1 MAKTK
6 SSKAKTSGK
15 KSAVKTK
22 AQKKLKSDVVDKTP
36 SVDEKVPEAEKTE
49 ETPVETAPEAPVEE
63 EKEETIGAIVEEEGL
78 VTEPDRES
86 MLGKEGTP
94 ELSEITMKLD
104 KIDGKN
110 ELFKGMLDSFN
121 ERVLDLNERLGDT
134 RRMVFEREKVTSK
147 MESELGQVSDIVK
160 ELDPE
165 KIVLKFEKF
174 KMNIDKESSNI
185 ERLNDLLHNLT
196 DRTKIIEDKT
206 SKITSLE
213 NIVNA
218 GKMVED
224 KIKEIE
230 DTKKYGTKMASKV
243 EAMFL
248 EINDKIAYIKSS
260 LDLIEKHDT
269 MLQEFMKDVDQIRFQ
284 IDEELV
290 KRKQIDEMI
299 ESIKDVIVE
308 EMVGINPAA
317 FDNIRRRVAI
327 MEYSQKNRKQ
337 LDEERKSYMSLM
349 EKVERDFQM
358 GRIKR
363 ISYDELKKS
372 TEKKLEEIEMVTEIR
387 LGGKKRKEKP
397 EKLKEK
403 LMAASPEVKLPK
415 ESPKETV
422 KAPKEVVPE
431 KPSKIGKLKEKLMKL
446 SRK

>member
-6 SSKAKTSGK
+6 SAKGKAAAAKETK
-15 KSAVKTK
+15 KP
-22 AQKKLKSDVVDKTP
+22 KKV
-36 SVDEKVPEAEKTE
+36 EAAPE
-49 ETPVETAPEAPVEE
+49 ETPVAGDADEGATDAPEETAAEE
-63 EKEETIGAIVEEEGL
+63 SAETKKEETIGDIVEEEGL

-86 MLGKEGTP
+86 MLGKEGSP

-104 KIDGKN
+104 KIEGKN

-134 RRMVFEREKVTSK
+134 RRMVFEREKVASK
-147 MESELGQVSDIVK
+147 MEGELEQVLDIVK

-174 KMNIDKESSNI
+174 KLDIDKESSHI

-196 DRTKIIEDKT
+196 ERTKVIEDKT

-213 NIVNA
+213 NVVNA
-218 GKMVED
+218 GKMVEE

-230 DTKKYGTKMASKV
+230 DTKKYADKMASKV

-248 EINDKIAYIKSS
+248 EINEKISFIKSS

-290 KRKQIDEMI
+290 KRKQVDEMA

-317 FDNIRRRVAI
+317 FDNVRRRVAI

-337 LDEERKSYMSLM
+337 LDEERKNYMSLM

-372 TEKKLEEIEMVTEIR
+372 TEKKLEEIEMVLETR
-387 LGGKKRKEKP
+387 LGKKGKKEKP
-397 EKLKEK
+397 RKLKEK
-403 LMAASPEVKLPK
+403 LVVAPPK
-415 ESPKETV
+415 SESPKRDLE
-422 KAPKEVVPE
+422 KQEDKEKEGPALE
-431 KPSKIGKLKEKLMKL
+431 KPSKVGKLKEKLMKL
-446 SRK
+446 SGK